1 MSEPEK
7 YSYLFSNY
15 RLSVDGEKLS
25 LYSDGW
31 LVPLSTT
38 QLRTLLRLLMEPGEL
53 ISKDELMTFVRVA
66 PNADPNVIEK
76 AIHDLRV
83 SLHDAVGESR
93 LIKTERG
100 RGYRLSGDVRIVPGE
115 VLPVALPDTT
125 APPHSQPA
133 PDEASSHVDADVD
146 APQELPPAQPE
157 AGSADAASVEDENA
171 ADAMITFEGWM
182 QGPGKKITGVLLVC
196 VLAVC
201 AVSIP
206 LSLRG
211 TPWAKLFATTAQLAV
226 VLILYVHFRSMS
238 VSKEFLPVNAA
249 AEGDFV
255 KLIGCGTLQECHTEM
270 EITVRALIKYKGYW
284 RGLLMSWL
292 GLYLCLSVMDYTG
305 INFDRLGEIA
315 DIDRRNL
322 GIALS
327 ISNSLFNNWNT
338 LMIFLCF
345 YVLNKQIRSEED
357 GRDSPGNFLG
367 GLIFLVIATAI
378 QVSLLLPIDRAE
390 VPNVASLFSGLA
402 GGIAMALYVGRLQSK
417 FINPRIW
424 LLIALYSYTAIQ
436 PLFLYLAGDKTKAV
450 ILADVALLLKCLL
463 YLYIAWLLQ
472 SGRLLFYLVRVR
484 SAYKTVNTEWQAFR
498 KLLKKDD
505 GERGPQG
512 AGR

>member
-1 MSEPEK
+1 M
-7 YSYLFSNY
+7 Y
-15 RLSVDGEKLS
+15 
-25 LYSDGW
+25 
-31 LVPLSTT
+31 
-38 QLRTLLRLLMEPGEL
+38 
-53 ISKDELMTFVRVA
+53 
-66 PNADPNVIEK
+66 
-76 AIHDLRV
+76 
-83 SLHDAVGESR
+83 
-93 LIKTERG
+93 
-100 RGYRLSGDVRIVPGE
+100 
-115 VLPVALPDTT
+115 
-125 APPHSQPA
+125 
-133 PDEASSHVDADVD
+133 
-146 APQELPPAQPE
+146 
-157 AGSADAASVEDENA
+157 
-171 ADAMITFEGWM
+171 
-182 QGPGKKITGVLLVC
+182 
-196 VLAVC
+196 
-201 AVSIP
+201 
-206 LSLRG
+206 
-211 TPWAKLFATTAQLAV
+211 
-226 VLILYVHFRSMS
+226 

-255 KLIGCGTLQECHTEM
+255 KLIGCGTLQECHTEL

-322 GIALS
+322 GIAL
-327 ISNSLFNNWNT
+327 SNSLFNNWNT